1 MTDQEKL
8 AAQEAE
14 RARKNREEALRVRKQ
29 FEEYGISGEPC
40 GFSREETFL
49 PMPDGV
55 RLFMMIYR
63 PEGKNAFPVLIQR
76 SC

>member
-29 FEEYGISGEPC
+29 FEEYGIS
-40 GFSREETFL
+40 
-49 PMPDGV
+49 
-55 RLFMMIYR
+55 
-63 PEGKNAFPVLIQR
+63 
-76 SC
+76 